1 MLTQALVQKGFIIAT
16 LASTIIGTFT
26 ASLALHDKI
35 KERQNKQEKTDGKQ
49 NEELKALKEQVAK
62 LADKEKGQAVTVENK
77 LPAMRSRS
85 SSRSR
90 SSRRRYRRRDSDD
103 DYEHSARVQ
112 HVVVGVIQDALRKN
126 PNLTEADVQKLVAAA
141 EEAARDG
148 TVDTL
153 REHYQRMVLPALKP
167 EKPLLPEEQHKKL
180 PIPLDLPKGQRPSLE
195 RPQDSIVAGV
205 RQDQTRSYAPGSVAG
220 SRHDS
225 HLDNLPQLAFE
236 HKPGLGRH
244 LEERTV
250 AGTIPLP
257 PPPPSQKAPTQR
269 AKSTYGDPFEQFKQ
283 IPHEQPADRP
293 QRSVY
298 TDPFATMPQLPHSQQ
313 NTRPAEKDS
322 KSTEAEPPKSRAPSQ
337 PVPASE
343 RRPSSTKTE
352 VPRAKSLP
360 HQPDWQPPAQKT
372 GGTVADAKSVKAS
385 THAAKSIAP
394 AKSEAAKSRKDEV
407 QPGLSVKSVA
417 GTKSAAPAQ
426 SIHPAR
432 SEAPVSRYVSV
443 EYTIPVSYI
452 ILTYHRPAPAK
463 SEAPPKSTKTEPPKS
478 RAGTSRAPPTGFVAP
493 ISIPAPPIG
502 PAAVESPR
510 STSHSHKVPTV
521 KEVRDVKEV
530 KSNVKALP
538 APPNDLFC
546 RYACDLQNSHLPL
559 HSNFKSNGSHRCPSC
574 STTIPVDTRDVWVL
588 STQFPK
594 DPARP
599 DSKPKTRDY
608 RMDAR
613 FVAKCH
619 TTDGKFACIL
629 CDKFRDRDCICKNVD
644 ALVKHLGTAHTPGE
658 FDRDGDLVRMGEKR
672 VVKGRS
678 GGEMALA

>member
-1 MLTQALVQKGFIIAT
+1 MNYSNMIEEKNLKKGFIIAT

-49 NEELKALKEQVAK
+49 NEELKALKEQVEK
-62 LADKEKGQAVTVENK
+62 LADKGQAVTVENR
-77 LPAMRSRS
+77 LPAIRSRS

-90 SSRRRYRRRDSDD
+90 GSRRRYRRRDSDD
-103 DYEHSARVQ
+103 DYEDSARVQ

-220 SRHDS
+220 SKHDS

-257 PPPPSQKAPTQR
+257 PPPSQKAPTQR
-269 AKSTYGDPFEQFKQ
+269 AKSTYGDPFEHFKQ
-283 IPHEQPADRP
+283 IPHEQPTEKQ

-313 NTRPAEKDS
+313 NARPAEKDS
-322 KSTEAEPPKSRAPSQ
+322 KSTKAEPPKSRAPSQ

-352 VPRAKSLP
+352 VPRARSLP

-372 GGTVADAKSVKAS
+372 GETVADAKFAKAS

-394 AKSEAAKSRKDEV
+394 AKSEAVKSRKDEG

-432 SEAPVSRYVSV
+432 SEAPVSR
-443 EYTIPVSYI
+443 
-452 ILTYHRPAPAK
+452 PAPAK
-463 SEAPPKSTKTEPPKS
+463 SEAPPKSTKTETPKS
-478 RAGTSRAPPTGFVAP
+478 RAGISRAPPTGFVAP

-510 STSHSHKVPTV
+510 STSHPHKVPAV

-594 DPARP
+594 DSARP

-613 FVAKCH
+613 FVVKCH